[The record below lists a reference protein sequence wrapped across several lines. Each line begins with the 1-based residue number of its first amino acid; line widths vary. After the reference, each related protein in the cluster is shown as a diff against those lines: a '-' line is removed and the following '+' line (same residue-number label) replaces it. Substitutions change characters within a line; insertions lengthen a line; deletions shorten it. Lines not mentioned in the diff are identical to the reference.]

1 MVPLAFVTKYCQI
14 QSQRIIAGLWNVV
27 VVVVVVVVVANHIMH
42 TNHLP

>member
-27 VVVVVVVVVANHIMH
+27 VVVVVVVVGNQIMH
-42 TNHLP
+42 TKHLT